1 MTATSQ
7 FSYRSTRNM
16 RNRAVLAL
24 SISAL
29 LAAAGA
35 SVALNN
41 APAAQALPA
50 AHESSP
56 SMVPQTNFHDGP
68 APAGPAGR
76 IYMPNPGEN
85 AVRVYDS
92 ATNQLLK
99 SIPTGG
105 GHGRPGVIAK
115 SHDDKKLY
123 VDNFRHFPATVTVID
138 RSKNDA
144 TKEIPVYSA
153 PLGIFSSNDGK
164 ELYVPEEGGM
174 VEIIDV
180 ETDKVVRQLRFPDI
194 PVGAIAGP
202 DGLMYIGFG
211 SGYMAGVD
219 PQTGKIVKPAIHLG
233 GIGAFWYSFSA
244 DGTKMYA
251 DVVNSL
257 AIVDMEKWQV
267 VNRLHTA
274 PDQKYNVSNPGA
286 FISTLNPD
294 GSRLYVSQ
302 FGRANVLVVD
312 TATDKII
319 KEIPTSGFQTGIE
332 FSPDGSRGYISDMGP
347 DSLPWKGPIGEIT
360 LFGKL
365 ISWGDTG
372 PNQIVVFDPKS
383 DNVLGVIDNGSE
395 GVGVPAVVGLPQD
408 WK

>member
-1 MTATSQ
+1 
-7 FSYRSTRNM
+7 
-16 RNRAVLAL
+16 
-24 SISAL
+24 
-29 LAAAGA
+29 
-35 SVALNN
+35 
-41 APAAQALPA
+41 
-50 AHESSP
+50 
-56 SMVPQTNFHDGP
+56 
-68 APAGPAGR
+68 
-76 IYMPNPGEN
+76 
-85 AVRVYDS
+85 
-92 ATNQLLK
+92 
-99 SIPTGG
+99 
-105 GHGRPGVIAK
+105 
-115 SHDDKKLY
+115 
-123 VDNFRHFPATVTVID
+123 
-138 RSKNDA
+138 
-144 TKEIPVYSA
+144 
-153 PLGIFSSNDGK
+153 
-164 ELYVPEEGGM
+164 
-174 VEIIDV
+174 
-180 ETDKVVRQLRFPDI
+180 
-194 PVGAIAGP
+194 
-202 DGLMYIGFG
+202 
-211 SGYMAGVD
+211 
-219 PQTGKIVKPAIHLG
+219 
-233 GIGAFWYSFSA
+233 
-244 DGTKMYA
+244 MYA

>member
-1 MTATSQ
+1 MTASSMSCSHSSSFVRT
-7 FSYRSTRNM
+7 
-16 RNRAVLAL
+16 RAVLAL
-24 SISAL
+24 SLTAL
-29 LAAAGA
+29 L
-35 SVALNN
+35 SVAWASPGSATLPQAN
-41 APAAQALPA
+41 ALPP
-50 AHESSP
+50 AHTSSP
-56 SMVPQTNFHDGP
+56 SMVPQTQFHDGP
-68 APAGPAGR
+68 PPAGPAGR

-92 ATNQLLK
+92 ATNELLK
-99 SIPTGG
+99 SIPTGN

-115 SHDDKKLY
+115 SYDEKKLY
-123 VDNFRHFPATVTVID
+123 VDNFRHSPPTVTVID
-138 RSKNDA
+138 RSQDDA
-144 TKEIPVYSA
+144 TKEIPVFSA
-153 PLGIFSSNDGK
+153 PLGIFSSLDGK
-164 ELYVPEEGGM
+164 EIYVPEEGGM

-180 ETDKVVRQLRFPDI
+180 DTDKVVRQLRFADI

-202 DGLMYIGFG
+202 DGLMYVGFG
-211 SGYMAGVD
+211 TGYMAGVD
-219 PQTGKIVKPAIHLG
+219 PQTGVVVKPAIHLG
-233 GIGAFWYSFSA
+233 GIGAFWYSFNA

-257 AIVDMEKWQV
+257 AIVDVKNWKV
-267 VNRLHTA
+267 VNRLHTS
-274 PDQKYNVSNPGA
+274 PYQTYSITNPGA

-360 LFGKL
+360 LFTKL

-372 PNQIVVFDPKS
+372 PSQIVVFDPAS
-383 DNVLGVIDNGSE
+383 DDVLGIIPNGSE
-395 GVGVPAVVGLPQD
+395 GIGVPAVVGPLQD
-408 WK
+408 GE